1 MTVKT
6 EGLDTQNHQNGERSK
21 RWLVIAPHADDE
33 IFAIP
38 YIAYAQKS
46 GVAIDILF
54 LGADPKRR
62 REATKSCRHLKAK
75 GIFGEDLGL
84 AIEDGKYHEK
94 ILEIV
99 DIIKNLS
106 LKHEKIL
113 APVVEGGHQD
123 HDTAWLAVALT
134 DAINKTNKGSYYQTY
149 TARGRRGLFITC
161 SAENQYTPD
170 IFKKV
175 WTTTKLMLVKRLF
188 LAVSSYKSQYKT
200 WTFLLAGLV
209 IKWSSGEVR
218 ETILTC
224 KGMDIYCLNKILYS
238 LSGKACLYELHSRI
252 QQSCWQKY
260 ALAATKSLIEMLG
273 QEPSDS
279 N

>member
-1 MTVKT
+1 MTITTAV
-6 EGLDTQNHQNGERSK
+6 LDTQNHKNAKHSK
-21 RWLVIAPHADDE
+21 RWLVVAPHADDE

-46 GVAIDILF
+46 GVEIDILF

-62 REATKSCRHLKAK
+62 REAIKSCRHLKAK
-75 GIFGEDLGL
+75 EIFGEDLGL

-99 DIIKNLS
+99 DIVKNLS
-106 LKHEKIL
+106 WKHEKIL
-113 APVVEGGHQD
+113 APAVEGGHQD
-123 HDTAWLAVALT
+123 HDTAWLAVAMT

-149 TARGRRGLFITC
+149 TARGRHGLFTTC
-161 SAENQYTPD
+161 SAENQYTQD
-170 IFKKV
+170 IFEKA
-175 WTTTKLMLVKRLF
+175 WTTTELMLVKRLF

-200 WTFLLAGLV
+200 WTFLLAGLM

-224 KGMDIYCLNKILYS
+224 KDMDIYRLNKILYS
-238 LSGKACLYELHSRI
+238 LSGKACLYEIHSRI

-260 ALAATKSLIEMLG
+260 ALAATKSIIEMRG
-273 QEPSDS
+273 QEPSGSD
-279 N
+279 